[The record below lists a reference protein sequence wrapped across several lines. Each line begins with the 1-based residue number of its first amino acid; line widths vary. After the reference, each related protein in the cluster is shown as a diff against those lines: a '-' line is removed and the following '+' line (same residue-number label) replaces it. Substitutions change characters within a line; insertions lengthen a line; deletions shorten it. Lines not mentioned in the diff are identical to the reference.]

1 MNHTTEVIEQDQSS
15 YWPEFIFGFGADE
28 DEEEGADDSE

>member
-1 MNHTTEVIEQDQSS
+1 MNKTIEVIEQDQSS

-28 DEEEGADDSE
+28 DAEEGDDDNA